1 MSVAPVL
8 PEVPRRGPGRP
19 KGVKR
24 AKADGTV
31 EIDPDGS
38 IDINLR
44 ASQFDIKNKQPGMDY
59 RWVLDPEV
67 NRRRIQHWVPC
78 TDDRVITAARNALD
92 PTKVGSVHKTN
103 KHTLMERPTRIGDMY
118 RRKQRE
124 IVDQTET
131 KALARMKVQ
140 GAMATPSMQV
150 SDDVID
156 LDDSEYEG
164 GEGTPLLD

>member
-1 MSVAPVL
+1 MAVAPVL
-8 PEVPRRGPGRP
+8 PEVPRSVGRP

-31 EIDPDGS
+31 EVDPDGS

-59 RWVLDPEV
+59 RWVLKGEV
-67 NRRRIQHWVPC
+67 NRRRLQHWIPC
-78 TDDRVITAARNALD
+78 TDARVITAARDAID
-92 PTKVGSVHKTN
+92 PNRVGSAHETN
-103 KHTLMERPTRIGDMY
+103 KHLLMERPTRIGDMY

-124 IVDQTET
+124 VVDQTET

-140 GAMATPSMQV
+140 GALATPGMKI
-150 SDDVID
+150 SDDIID
-156 LDDSEYEG
+156 LDDGDYDG
-164 GEGTPLLD
+164 GDGTPLLD